1 MNKKWKRLFTRSV
14 IPASVFLIFAF
25 GQAVISPAVVAA
37 TLPPPTPTLAKT
49 ILPKLAPTP
58 RPTSG
63 PTPTRYPTLSNF
75 TEYTDNVK
83 LHLSQLEYSEM
94 VLDFPEAVEFYVRLP
109 DQWQVK
115 ATSTFTMHYT
125 LYDQVED
132 SQLLGGYYA
141 FDPPAARI
149 YVNDFMATTFN
160 PVSGK
165 DQYYTFEIPLQVT
178 DRVDTNPSNEYT
190 FRFEFVDEHDF
201 YCGYVGLL
209 TMHEDSFFNVNYEF
223 MLPNLDLSRFPNPI
237 SQNSSLPEIIYFIV
251 PDNFNGSDL
260 SAAATTAAMITKSTA
275 SFTKYKLV
283 KESDRL
289 GIPNKANVVIIGPPS
304 RNAFLRDVLYRRS
317 GTSIGMPSSLTGSNN
332 IFVNSASRLLADN
345 EGLIQL
351 MPSIMDARYSY
362 LIVTGNTDESVQLAA
377 KGLSSPPFGQVG
389 AGYIVGSNFK
399 MPSNDME
406 NILTLKSLGYKSTT
420 FYGAGTNIINIPFY
434 IPRNWRMEDG
444 TALILKY
451 RNSDNL
457 DEVNSGLA
465 LYINDQP
472 AGFVRIDV
480 KKTGEKEV
488 TIPIN
493 RTDIRPGWL
502 NILRIEATSDMLKVC
517 LYNPRAFLINV
528 QDTSL
533 LLLPHTIITDPKELS
548 SITHPI
554 YYMGTNPS
562 VYVSMPEKPTTK
574 DLDMLMSFTS
584 LFGGLRLP
592 TMDFHVGL
600 KGEEDLTEMTG
611 YNILVIG
618 RPSTNGLVDTIN
630 EYLPQKFVD
639 GTDALEQMVG
649 NVAYQVPPGV
659 SLGVME
665 VITSPFDPVMGLT
678 LVSGTNDEGQRF
690 VYDRLV
696 QNPPNLIELEGDL
709 VFFGNKSV
717 RALTTFEGVPVALD
731 IASSSVTGTQ
741 VALQVVPTGGTVTGE
756 NVTTEVPKYVS
767 TVSTQ
772 NPVSQMV
779 GKYLL
784 VALIISGSLI
794 LIMAIVRTARGGR
807 RS

>member
-1 MNKKWKRLFTRSV
+1 MNKTWKRPITRSV
-14 IPASVFLIFAF
+14 IPVLVFLIFTGGLVF
-25 GQAVISPAVVAA
+25 TSPAVVAA
-37 TLPPPTPTLAKT
+37 TLPPPTPTMAGT

-58 RPTSG
+58 RPTTG

-75 TEYTDNVK
+75 NEYTDNVK
-83 LHLSQLEYSEM
+83 LHLSQLDYSEL

-115 ATSTFTMHYT
+115 ATSSFTMHYT

-141 FDPPAARI
+141 FDPPAVRI
-149 YVNDFMATTFN
+149 YVNDFMAATFN

-165 DQYYTFEIPLQVT
+165 DQYYTFDIPLQVT
-178 DRVDTNPSNEYT
+178 DRVNSNPSNEFS

-209 TMHEDSFFNVNYEF
+209 TMHEDSFFNVNYDF
-223 MLPNLDLSRFPNPI
+223 MLPTLDLSRFPNPI
-237 SQNSSLPEIIYFIV
+237 SQNSSLSEIIYFIV

-260 SAAATTAAMITKSTA
+260 SAAATTASIITKSTV
-275 SFTKYKLV
+275 SFATYKLV
-283 KESDRL
+283 RESDRL
-289 GIPNKANVVIIGPPS
+289 GIPNKANIVVIGPPS

-317 GTSIGMPSSLTGSNN
+317 GTGIGMPSSLVSGNK
-332 IFVNSASRLLADN
+332 IYVKSADRMLADN

-351 MPSIMDARYSY
+351 MPSIMDPHYSY
-362 LIVTGNTDESVQLAA
+362 MIVTGNSDESVQLAA
-377 KGLSSPPFGQVG
+377 KGLSSPPIGQVG

-399 MPSNDME
+399 IPPFELN
-406 NILTLKSLGYKSTT
+406 NIITLKSLGYRSTT
-420 FYGAGTNIINIPFY
+420 YYGAGTNIINIPFY
-434 IPRNWRMEDG
+434 IPRNWRMEEG

-457 DEVNSGLA
+457 DEINSGLA

-472 AGFVRIDV
+472 AGFVKIDV
-480 KKTGEKEV
+480 KRTGEKEV

-493 RTDIRPGWL
+493 KGDIRSGWL
-502 NILRIEATSDMLKVC
+502 NILRIEATSDMLKAC
-517 LYNPRAFLINV
+517 LYNPRAFMINV

-533 LLLPHTIITDPKELS
+533 LLLPHSIITDPKELS
-548 SITHPI
+548 KIVHPI
-554 YYMGTNPS
+554 FYMGTNPS
-562 VYVSMPEKPTTK
+562 IYVSMPENPTTK

-592 TMDFHVGL
+592 TIDFHVGL

-611 YNILVIG
+611 YNVLVIG
-618 RPSTNGLVDTIN
+618 RPSTNGLLDTIN

-639 GTDALEQMVG
+639 QTDALEQMVG

-665 VITSPFDPVMGLT
+665 VITSPFDPTMGLT

-696 QNPPNLIELEGDL
+696 QNPLNLVELEGDL
-709 VFFGNKSV
+709 VFFGNKTV
-717 RALTTFEGVPVALD
+717 KALTTFEGVPVALD

-741 VALQVVPTGGTVTGE
+741 VALQAVPTGGVNATQTDK
-756 NVTTEVPKYVS
+756 TEVPKYVS
-767 TVSTQ
+767 TVTVE
-772 NPVSQMV
+772 NPVSQML

-784 VALIISGSLI
+784 IGLIASGSFI
-794 LIMAIVRTARGGR
+794 LLLAVIRTARGGR